1 MAVSGRN
8 KPRKPMSSRTS
19 KQKAA
24 LRKAQVASAKARA
37 RNAVKDAITTVSGNR
52 KKPGYYTVREMA
64 SYKKFNANRSGPRNG
79 RGGKRSK

>member
-24 LRKAQVASAKARA
+24 LRKAQIASAKARA
-37 RNAVKDAITTVSGNR
+37 KKAIKNAITTVSGNR
-52 KKPGYYTVREMA
+52 KKPGYYSVRDMA
-64 SYKKFNANRSGPRNG
+64 RYQNFNANRSGPRNG